1 MNFSYITPNLVTGSL
16 SVLLG
21 LIIIYLI
28 PTQLEQPVLIFG
40 QSSAET
46 DPELFPG
53 IVAALLILFGLYTAI
68 FDRKALSWNSW
79 PQISKESLKN
89 VSITILSIII
99 YSILFEKLGF
109 VLHYFA

>member
-46 DPELFPG
+46 VGGLVVVSTL
-53 IVAALLILFGLYTAI
+53 ISLLILPLI
-68 FDRKALSWNSW
+68 
-79 PQISKESLKN
+79 
-89 VSITILSIII
+89 
-99 YSILFEKLGF
+99 LGF